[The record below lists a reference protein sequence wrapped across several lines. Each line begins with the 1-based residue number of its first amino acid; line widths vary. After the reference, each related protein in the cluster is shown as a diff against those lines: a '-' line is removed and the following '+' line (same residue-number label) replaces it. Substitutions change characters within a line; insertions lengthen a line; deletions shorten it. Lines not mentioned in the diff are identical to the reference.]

1 MVLFGYVILVGSV
14 VFWPTLIIA
23 IAVLRAPM
31 RAFVLAGTFTMGSML
46 GALLSLLAAIPL
58 IGRSWGNSSTYYTF
72 AFAGLGAIGGGV
84 LAVHL
89 LGKLAGRSLWRR
101 P

>member
-1 MVLFGYVILVGSV
+1 MYLPYVILVGAV
-14 VFWPTLIIA
+14 VFWPTFIIA
-23 IAVLRAPM
+23 MAVLRAPG
-31 RAFVLAGTFTMGSML
+31 RSFVLAGTFTMGSML
-46 GALLSLLAAIPL
+46 GSLLSLYAAIPL
-58 IGRSWGNSSTYYTF
+58 ISRTWSDAGKYYTF
-72 AFAGLGAIGGGV
+72 AFAALGAVGGGV

>member
-1 MVLFGYVILVGSV
+1 MLFPYVILVGAV
-14 VFWPTLIIA
+14 VFWPTFIIA
-23 IAVLRAPM
+23 MAVLRAPG

-46 GALLSLLAAIPL
+46 GSLLSLYAAIPL
-58 IGRSWGNSSTYYTF
+58 IGRSWGDSETYYTF
-72 AFAGLGAIGGGV
+72 AFAALGAIAGGV
-84 LAVHL
+84 LAVHF

>member
-1 MVLFGYVILVGSV
+1 MQYALLVGTV

-31 RAFVLAGTFTMGSML
+31 RAFVLAGTFTIGAVIGST
-46 GALLSLLAAIPL
+46 LSLLAADPL
-58 IGRSWGNSSTYYTF
+58 IGRQSGDSRTYYVF
-72 AFAGLGAIGGGV
+72 AFVSLGAIAGGIV
-84 LAVHL
+84 AVFL
-89 LGKLAGRSLWRR
+89 LGRLAGYSLWRR